1 VTVNSALQAVELLRG
16 AAGNCLSVLTAD
28 EVVVDADAPEIP
40 VGIDGETVM
49 MPTPVRCTIRP
60 KALRVRV
67 PLNRPGV
74 PPPKAALSWPAL
86 RQLASFR
93 SPDKQAADTGSVTPA
108 V

>member
-1 VTVNSALQAVELLRG
+1 VVR
-16 AAGNCLSVLTAD
+16 AD

-67 PLNRPGV
+67 PRHRPGV
-74 PPPKAALSWPAL
+74 LTAAAEPRVNWSAL
-86 RQLASFR
+86 AKVASFR
-93 SPDKQAADTGSVTPA
+93 PEERPGLLPG
-108 V
+108 